1 MMIVVFLS
9 IFLTIISILLL
20 LGATMLMVVCS
31 NTLSYLLYI
40 LINPRPLEVLHIND
54 RQPHPT
60 YTYYCWL
67 EFFNIGNVFNRDI
80 IVLIT
85 NQSKLHL

>member
-54 RQPHPT
+54 VQWFGLIVSLIPPT
-60 YTYYCWL
+60 PTTIVGLNSLIL
-67 EFFNIGNVFNRDI
+67 EMYV
-80 IVLIT
+80 
-85 NQSKLHL
+85 SKRPY

>member
-1 MMIVVFLS
+1 MMIVVFFS

-54 RQPHPT
+54 VQWFGLIVCLIPPT
-60 YTYYCWL
+60 IVGLNSLIL
-67 EFFNIGNVFNRDI
+67 EMYVTKRPY
-80 IVLIT
+80 
-85 NQSKLHL
+85 